1 MPLRIGFDMDGVL
14 ADFSQAFHEVETRLF
29 GGGEGISADEPAREE
44 EVQETKARRSE
55 DAGLRKG
62 MEGGPDA
69 TAVEASGSEKAP
81 EPLED
86 TRVARVAAR
95 EGRRRRDLV
104 WRDIQSTPNFWSTLK
119 PIDENAVRRI
129 HEMMLRHQW
138 EVFFITQRPQTNG
151 ETVQRQTQ
159 RWLVEQGFDLPSVLV
174 LAGSRGAAAGALRL
188 DYLVDDSAQNCLDVI
203 ADSNARAILI
213 VPDSDEV
220 SVQSARKVGIGT
232 ARSISEG
239 LDILE
244 EVTKVHTQPGLLQ
257 RLASL
262 IGWS

>member
-14 ADFSQAFHEVETRLF
+14 ADFSQAFREVETRLF
-29 GGGEGISADEPAREE
+29 GRDEGQSADEPAREE

-55 DAGLRKG
+55 DASLRNG
-62 MEGGPDA
+62 VGGGPAA
-69 TAVEASGSEKAP
+69 TGAGGSESEKTP

-86 TRVARVAAR
+86 TRAAKNAGG
-95 EGRRRRDLV
+95 EGRRHRDLI

-119 PIDENAVRRI
+119 PMDENAVRRI
-129 HEMMLRHQW
+129 HEMTLRHQW
-138 EVFFITQRPQTNG
+138 EVFFITQRPKTNG

-188 DYLVDDSAQNCLDVI
+188 DYHVDDSAQNCLDVI
-203 ADSNARAILI
+203 ADSSARPILI
-213 VPDSDEV
+213 VPDNDAL
-220 SVQSARKVGIGT
+220 SVLGARKLGIAT
-232 ARSISEG
+232 ARSIGEC

-244 EVTKVHTQPGLLQ
+244 EVAKVHPQPTLLQ
-257 RLASL
+257 RLAAL
-262 IGWS
+262 VGWS

>member
-14 ADFSQAFHEVETRLF
+14 ADFSQAFREVETRLF
-29 GGGEGISADEPAREE
+29 GRGEGLSADEPAREE

-55 DAGLRKG
+55 DAALRKG
-62 MEGGPDA
+62 AGAGPDA
-69 TAVEASGSEKAP
+69 TGVEGSGGQKVP

-86 TRVARVAAR
+86 IRVTKVTAG

-119 PIDENAVRRI
+119 PMDENAVRRI

-138 EVFFITQRPQTNG
+138 EVFFITQRPKTNG

-159 RWLVEQGFDLPSVLV
+159 RWLVDQGFDLPSVLV

-188 DYLVDDSAQNCLDVI
+188 DYHVDDSAQNCLDVT
-203 ADSNARAILI
+203 ADSSARPILI
-213 VPDSDEV
+213 VPDNDAL
-220 SVQSARKVGIGT
+220 SVLGARKLGIAT
-232 ARSISEG
+232 ARSIGEC

-244 EVTKVHTQPGLLQ
+244 EVAKVHTQPTLLQ
-257 RLASL
+257 RLAAL
-262 IGWS
+262 VGWR